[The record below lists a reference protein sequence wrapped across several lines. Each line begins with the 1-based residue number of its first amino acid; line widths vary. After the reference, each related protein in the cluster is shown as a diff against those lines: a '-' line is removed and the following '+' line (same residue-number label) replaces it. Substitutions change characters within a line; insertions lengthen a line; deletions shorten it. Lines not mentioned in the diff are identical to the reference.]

1 MNVGEFLTSV
11 TIWISALAYVSGAAI
26 FVLSRGRSSWDAAG
40 RVIWTVACSALL
52 AHVFC
57 AFQFYHH
64 WSHAAAYLA
73 TAEQTSKMVNLNWGG
88 GLYFNY
94 AFLIGWIADIAW
106 WWLRGLES
114 YRQRPWLLLVLW
126 HSFILFM
133 FFNATV
139 IFESGPQRWAGWLLC
154 VFLCIVWLNAARH
167 SANPGARLRG

>member
-1 MNVGEFLTSV
+1 M
-11 TIWISALAYVSGAAI
+11 
-26 FVLSRGRSSWDAAG
+26 DAAA
-40 RVIWTVACSALL
+40 RIIWTVACSALL

-73 TAEQTSKMVNLNWGG
+73 TAEQTSKMVNLDWGG

-94 AFLIGWIADIAW
+94 ALVIGWILDIAW
-106 WWLRGLES
+106 WWLRGLDS

-139 IFESGPQRWAGWLLC
+139 IFESGPQRWAGLLLC
-154 VFLCIVWLNAARH
+154 IILCIVWLNAARH
-167 SANPGARLRG
+167 SSNSGARLQGQR